1 MKRSTLRNSLLVLL
15 LLSTV
20 LACKTKK
27 TIVKTPDVAVVPE
40 TNRKKAE
47 NLVLLKGKDIPFN
60 TVSMKGKVSLD
71 MNGNVNNVN
80 ITIRIQKD
88 QKIWASITAI
98 AGIEVARALITPD
111 SVLLRNNLQSL
122 AVKKPFSY
130 LNSFTNK
137 QVTFKMLQ
145 SILTGNTIAEFTND
159 QAELTANAGV
169 FTASGAQGELA
180 FRVLFNTLLK
190 TGELNM
196 NEVKAAKALKVVY
209 SDYQQVTDAL
219 FPSVIKINSV
229 SGTKK
234 TNLAFDFSKIERNV
248 QLDYPFTLPKR
259 FEIIN

>member
-1 MKRSTLRNSLLVLL
+1 MRKSTLRNSLLILL
-15 LLSTV
+15 LLSTAM
-20 LACKTKK
+20 ACKTKK
-27 TIVKTPDVAVVPE
+27 AIVKTPDVPVVPVA
-40 TNRKKAE
+40 NRKKAE
-47 NLVLLKGKDIPFN
+47 NLVLLKAKDIPFN
-60 TVSMKGKVSLD
+60 TLSMKGKVSLD

-145 SILTGNTIAEFTND
+145 AILTGNTIAEFTND
-159 QAELTANAGV
+159 QAELNSNGGV
-169 FTASGAQGELA
+169 FTASGTQGELA
-180 FRVLFNTLLK
+180 FRVLFNTLMK

-196 NEVKAAKALKVVY
+196 NEVRAAKALKVVY

-219 FPSVIKINSV
+219 FPSVIKINSL
-229 SGTKK
+229 SGIKK

>member
-1 MKRSTLRNSLLVLL
+1 MRRSTLRNSLLVLL

-27 TIVKTPDVAVVPE
+27 VIVKTPDTAVVPVA
-40 TNRKKAE
+40 NRKKAE

-60 TVSMKGKVSLD
+60 TLAMKGKVNLD

-88 QKIWASITAI
+88 QKIWASVTAI

-145 SILTGNTIAEFTND
+145 AILTGNTIAEFTND
-159 QAELTANAGV
+159 QAELNSSGGV
-169 FTASGAQGELA
+169 FTASGTQGELA

-196 NEVKAAKALKVVY
+196 NEVRAAKALKVVY

-229 SGTKK
+229 SGAKK